1 MPRPT
6 KWRKVCYMPNNT
18 LYGPMDRNTDAG
30 IVIMT
35 VDEYETIRLIDMEN
49 LTQEECADAMN
60 VARTTVQRI
69 YTSAREKL
77 AQFLVNGKKLKIEG
91 GEYKLCTEAER
102 MNGCGQCRRAGR
114 GPGMAGQAINK

>member
-6 KWRKVCYMPNNT
+6 KWRKVCYMPSNT

-30 IVIMT
+30 IITMT

-77 AQFLVNGKKLKIEG
+77 AKFLVNGNRLKIEG
-91 GEYKLCTEAER
+91 GEYKLCTDAER
-102 MNGCGQCRRAGR
+102 MNGCGQCRRGR
-114 GPGMAGQAINK
+114 RGQGNMGQAINK